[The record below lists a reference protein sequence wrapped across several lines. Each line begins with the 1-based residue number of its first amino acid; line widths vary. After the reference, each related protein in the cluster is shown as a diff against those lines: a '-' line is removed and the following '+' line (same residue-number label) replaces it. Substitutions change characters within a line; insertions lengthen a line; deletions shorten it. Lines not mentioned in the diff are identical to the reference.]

1 MVPALSLAL
10 SLLLTS
16 TVEIVQLV
24 TELDPDHLT
33 ADRTMMLRTLC
44 PSAEDVKLIRVSGVA
59 GLP

>member
-1 MVPALSLAL
+1 MI
-10 SLLLTS
+10 S